1 MAALPCRMAGQQT
14 KVAAGRSMVIIAY
27 LLHGVQ
33 THSVH
38 GPEGKIILHYLVPI
52 VWKER
57 RGWVEGF
64 YYSKIGTMTFKEL
77 FSQFSFAEIRPAF
90 LNLWQTNE
98 PKLAEQLDLDKWERI
113 YQNVQALEAKSTQY
127 YIRLVWRWETC
138 SPMIDMNCSVYD
150 KVDNHLDCPMA
161 CYPSWPEIAGMEVVV
176 EKDIVITPQELVAG
190 LLWEITYFGGT
201 EEIAR
206 KNMERTFHGGTK

>member
-1 MAALPCRMAGQQT
+1 
-14 KVAAGRSMVIIAY
+14 MVITAH
-27 LLHGVQ
+27 LRHGVQ

-38 GPEGKIILHYLVPI
+38 GLWGKIILHYLVPI

-57 RGWVEGF
+57 RGWVEGI
-64 YYSKIGTMTFKEL
+64 YCSKIGTMTFKEL

-98 PKLAEQLDLDKWERI
+98 PKLVEHLDLDKWERI
-113 YQNVQALEAKSTQY
+113 YQNVQALEAKSSQY
-127 YIRLVWRWETC
+127 YIRLGYRWETC

-161 CYPSWPEIAGMEVVV
+161 CYPLWSEIAGMEVVV
-176 EKDIVITPQELVAG
+176 EKDIRR
-190 LLWEITYFGGT
+190 W
-201 EEIAR
+201 R
-206 KNMERTFHGGTK
+206 

>member
-1 MAALPCRMAGQQT
+1 MSHGRGNEPRWQLVEAWLLPRISDT
-14 KVAAGRSMVIIAY
+14 AY
-27 LLHGVQ
+27 KRITYTAPG
-33 THSVH
+33 
-38 GPEGKIILHYLVPI
+38 GKIITHYLVPI

-57 RGWVEGF
+57 QGWVEGI

-98 PKLAEQLDLDKWERI
+98 PKLVEHLDLDKWERI
-113 YQNVQALEAKSTQY
+113 YQNVQALEAKSSQY

-161 CYPSWPEIAGMEVVV
+161 CYPSWSEIAGMEVVV

>member
-1 MAALPCRMAGQQT
+1 MRRRSPSLHQTMAALPCRMAGQQT

-98 PKLAEQLDLDKWERI
+98 PKLVEHLDLGKWERI
-113 YQNVQALEAKSTQY
+113 YQNVQALEAKSSQY

-138 SPMIDMNCSVYD
+138 SPMIDMNCS
-150 KVDNHLDCPMA
+150 
-161 CYPSWPEIAGMEVVV
+161 PEIAGMEVVV

>member
-1 MAALPCRMAGQQT
+1 
-14 KVAAGRSMVIIAY
+14 
-27 LLHGVQ
+27 
-33 THSVH
+33 
-38 GPEGKIILHYLVPI
+38 
-52 VWKER
+52 
-57 RGWVEGF
+57 
-64 YYSKIGTMTFKEL
+64 MTFKEL

-98 PKLAEQLDLDKWERI
+98 PKLVEHLDLDKWERI
-113 YQNVQALEAKSTQY
+113 YQNVQALEAKSPQY

-161 CYPSWPEIAGMEVVV
+161 CYPSWSEIAGMEVVV

>member
-1 MAALPCRMAGQQT
+1 
-14 KVAAGRSMVIIAY
+14 MVITAY
-27 LLHGVQ
+27 LRHSVQ
-33 THSVH
+33 THNVY
-38 GPEGKIILHYLVPI
+38 GPRGKIITHYLVPI

-57 RGWVEGF
+57 QGWVEGI
-64 YYSKIGTMTFKEL
+64 YYSKICTMTFKEL

-98 PKLAEQLDLDKWERI
+98 PKLVEHLDLDKWERI
-113 YQNVQALEAKSTQY
+113 YQNVQALEAKSSQY
-127 YIRLVWRWETC
+127 YTRLVWRWETC

-150 KVDNHLDCPMA
+150 KVDNNLDCPMA
-161 CYPSWPEIAGMEVVV
+161 CYPSWSEIAGMEVVV